1 MHTSGKNGLNNKNGI
16 FNLDNLNINGGS
28 NNLNNNYNPVVTD
41 TDNDVDEDFQ
51 ARLNYT
57 INNTNIVD

>member
-1 MHTSGKNGLNNKNGI
+1 MNNKNGI